1 MVKMITHKG
10 KIVGFY
16 DTLANKVSLED
27 FLSEAIDKELSNID
41 LEELYTVVETTSN
54 KIIVKIMDFNNK
66 VWEKIQFNYPKTR
79 KDVMNIIETT
89 IDRVEES
96 FTVDIY

>member
-1 MVKMITHKG
+1 MTKIITHKG

-16 DTLANKVSLED
+16 DALSNKVPLDD
-27 FLSEAIDKELSNID
+27 FLCEAIDNELRNID
-41 LEELYTVVETTSN
+41 LEELYTVVETTDN
-54 KIIVKIMDFNNK
+54 KIIVKIMDSNNK
-66 VWEKIQFNYPKTR
+66 VWEKIQLNYPKTR
-79 KDVMNIIETT
+79 EDVINIIETT